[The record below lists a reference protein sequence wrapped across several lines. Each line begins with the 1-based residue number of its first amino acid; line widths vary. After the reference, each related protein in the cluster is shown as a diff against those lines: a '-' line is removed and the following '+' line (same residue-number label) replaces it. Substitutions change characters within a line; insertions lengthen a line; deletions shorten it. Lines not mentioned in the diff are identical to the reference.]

1 MSEDRGTYL
10 PLTWN
15 RDTGEL
21 GVHLPEEKAKTW
33 EDFFESGAAE
43 ELAREVWDEADKQP
57 PKLAHP
63 TYLVET
69 TVTYRMRYVV
79 ACKNE
84 EHAMDTVVM
93 EEAKEFSQEYLG
105 EQIISAR
112 PIKHDEIIA
121 LCDKDND
128 YCKDWD
134 IETKYR
140 NFVTEVDYSK

>member
-1 MSEDRGTYL
+1 MTTERGTYL

-21 GVHLPEEKAKTW
+21 GVHLPES
-33 EDFFESGAAE
+33 ESVDAFVEQAAMDV
-43 ELAREVWDEADKQP
+43 LQDIQP
-57 PKLAHP
+57 PKLAYP

-79 ACKNE
+79 SCVNE

-128 YCKDWD
+128 YCKSWD
-134 IETKYR
+134 VATKYR